1 MTEAL
6 HTQVSIDER
15 NIIHL
20 CMNEVCQLQNVTLEF
35 KVKIPESETYLLK
48 DHIIKVLEDQGI
60 YHSKINVL
68 SETLVNSNT
77 LKF

>member
-20 CMNEVCQLQNVTLEF
+20 CMNEVRQLQNVTLEF
-35 KVKIPESETYLLK
+35 QVKIPESETYLLK